1 MELLDRYLQ
10 AVRKHLPWE
19 RQDDI
24 IAELRA
30 NLEAQLEDKEAELG
44 RPLTAGEAEEWL
56 KQIGPPRQVAAH
68 YQPQRYLIGP
78 TLFPTYWLVLKTV
91 LFCLTIIFVIVSAL
105 QFAVEVPSGIA
116 LLQAVLRVPV
126 VLIEATVW
134 VTVIFA
140 AMEFAAARSLKKR
153 QSPAGYPVDWS
164 PSTLPPVE
172 EETASGKKPRGRA
185 HAVAEVILIFLCLAW
200 LLLLPQHPY
209 LLIGPGAAYLHARG
223 EYVSPFH
230 LAPVWLQAYWW
241 VVALT
246 LLQLVWCCV
255 DLIRGSRQQ
264 PRHALRVAMSALG
277 LIPLGL
283 LLSIGD
289 HAYITLNDP
298 ALDQARYGAALHGI
312 NKGIFRGASI
322 LCAIAVLQLL
332 WEAGRMGLNVYRKRA
347 AAMR

>member
-1 MELLDRYLQ
+1 MDLLDRYLQ
-10 AVRKHLPWE
+10 AVKKHLPWQ

-30 NLEAQLEDKEAELG
+30 NLEAQLEDKEAGLG
-44 RPLTAGEAEEWL
+44 RPLTTGEAEDWL

-116 LLQAVLRVPV
+116 LLRAVLRVPV
-126 VLIEATVW
+126 VLIEAAVW
-134 VTVIFA
+134 VTLIFA
-140 AMEFAAARSLKKR
+140 AMEFTAARSPKKR
-153 QSPAGYPVDWS
+153 QSPAGYPIDWS
-164 PSTLPPVE
+164 PSTLPPVVA
-172 EETASGKKPRGRA
+172 ETASGKKPRSRV

-255 DLIRGSRQQ
+255 DLIRGSWQQ
-264 PRHALRVAMSALG
+264 PRHALRVAMSAFG

-289 HAYITLNDP
+289 HAYITLNNP
-298 ALDQARYGAALHGI
+298 ALDQARYGAALDGT
-312 NKGIFRGASI
+312 NKGILLGASI

-332 WEAGRMGLNVYRKRA
+332 WEMGRMGLNVYRKRA
-347 AAMR
+347 AAML